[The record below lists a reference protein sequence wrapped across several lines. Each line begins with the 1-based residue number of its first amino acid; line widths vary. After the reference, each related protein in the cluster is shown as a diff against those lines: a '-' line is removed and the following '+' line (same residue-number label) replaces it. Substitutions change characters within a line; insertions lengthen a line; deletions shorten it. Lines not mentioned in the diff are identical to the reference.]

1 MRRLAC
7 LLAATAML
15 AAGASL
21 HAQTSGKLWR
31 LAVLSPIDF
40 ELMGGVVLTELAR
53 QGFAEPRNLVLD
65 VRVGPAEQLPELA
78 RSMVAA
84 EPDAIVAVSDW
95 AVQAARQATR
105 TIPIVM
111 SPMGQ
116 DPISVGVVSSWA
128 RPGGNVTGVVLLVP
142 EMDGKRVGLLHEAV
156 PAAKRVAVLATH
168 ETPNDEIRAAAAAAG
183 LELIEFSVSGREEY
197 QSSFQKMR
205 SAGAQALGCLI
216 GYGPHLPELYRRVVD
231 YVVRI
236 FRGAAP
242 GELPIEGP
250 TRIEL
255 ALNANTARALGLVL
269 PAALVARADAV
280 IE

>member
-156 PAAKRVAVLATH
+156 PGRQ
-168 ETPNDEIRAAAAAAG
+168 AG
-183 LELIEFSVSGREEY
+183 
-197 QSSFQKMR
+197 
-205 SAGAQALGCLI
+205 
-216 GYGPHLPELYRRVVD
+216 RR
-231 YVVRI
+231 
-236 FRGAAP
+236 P
-242 GELPIEGP
+242 G
-250 TRIEL
+250 
-255 ALNANTARALGLVL
+255 NAR
-269 PAALVARADAV
+269 DA
-280 IE
+280 ER